1 MTKPI
6 AKAKQTYSIYREAQ
20 LIASN
25 CVSLVRA
32 TQFIRKDA
40 LDERSADRFPV
51 YTIIGTLGLKR
62 SVMYEK
68 GYMRWTGCLMRKEPG
83 AYVCRLQMGLL

>member
-6 AKAKQTYSIYREAQ
+6 AKAKQIYSIYRDEQ
-20 LIASN
+20 LIVSN
-25 CVSLVRA
+25 CDSLVRA
-32 TQFIRKDA
+32 TKFVRKDA

-62 SVMYEK
+62 SMMYEK
-68 GYMRWTGCLMRKEPG
+68 GYVRCEEV
-83 AYVCRLQMGLL
+83 A